1 MDLVT
6 LVTAC
11 ALTVDPKLLHALVW
25 HQSGGEPWAVSVQG
39 EPNPRV
45 YSNMHDAIR
54 HVRAASIQGP
64 ARVGLAGISISPSRI
79 SASVLLPCRNLA
91 MAADQI
97 ARHARRCKTHP
108 RLKTDPMLCALAV
121 YRGSWAQPDVK
132 FATDVVAT
140 AAKGDAPNFDMP
152 PGTSTAIFDT
162 AEDQQPDA
170 DAPIIDLTLDF
181 ADRARS
187 WSSALFP
194 PKARSPGSEHK
205 PDTSAPAATT
215 EQPAT
220 NPSTMSPSQPT
231 VPGRDLFVRRSTK
244 KQAR

>member
-45 YSNMHDAIR
+45 YPNMRDAIR
-54 HVRAASIQGP
+54 EVRSGSMRGP
-64 ARVGLAGISISPSRI
+64 VHVGLAGVPVAPSRI
-79 SASVLLPCRNLA
+79 SAAVLLPCRNVA

-97 ARHARRCKTHP
+97 ARHAGRCRTHP
-108 RLKTDPMLCALAV
+108 RLKADPMLCAVAV

-132 FATDVVAT
+132 FATDVAAT
-140 AAKGDAPNFDMP
+140 AAKGDAPDFDMP
-152 PGTSTAIFDT
+152 PGTSTSIFDT
-162 AEDQQPDA
+162 AEEQQSDSDTPVVDVT
-170 DAPIIDLTLDF
+170 IDF
-181 ADRARS
+181 AERTRS

-194 PKARSPGSEHK
+194 SMPKPPRRDPERE
-205 PDTSAPAATT
+205 TSAPSATT
-215 EQPAT
+215 ERPVA
-220 NPSTMSPSQPT
+220 NPFAGSPSQPNAQS
-231 VPGRDLFVRRSTK
+231 RNLFVRRSTK
-244 KQAR
+244 EQTP

>member
-11 ALTVDPKLLHALVW
+11 ALTVDSKLMHALVW

-45 YSNMHDAIR
+45 YSNMRDAIR
-54 HVRAASIQGP
+54 EVRSGSIQGP
-64 ARVGLAGISISPSRI
+64 ARVGLAGVSVSPSRI
-79 SASVLLPCRNLA
+79 SASVLLPCRNVA

-97 ARHARRCKTHP
+97 ARHAGRCKTHP
-108 RLKTDPMLCALAV
+108 RLKTDPMLCAVAV

-132 FATDVVAT
+132 FATDVVGT

-162 AEDQQPDA
+162 AEDQQSDSA
-170 DAPIIDLTLDF
+170 TSIVDVTVDF
-181 ADRARS
+181 AERTRS

-194 PKARSPGSEHK
+194 RMPKPPGRDPERE
-205 PDTSAPAATT
+205 TNAPNATT

-220 NPSTMSPSQPT
+220 NPFAASPSQANAQS
-231 VPGRDLFVRRSTK
+231 RDLFVRRSTK
-244 KQAR
+244 ERTP